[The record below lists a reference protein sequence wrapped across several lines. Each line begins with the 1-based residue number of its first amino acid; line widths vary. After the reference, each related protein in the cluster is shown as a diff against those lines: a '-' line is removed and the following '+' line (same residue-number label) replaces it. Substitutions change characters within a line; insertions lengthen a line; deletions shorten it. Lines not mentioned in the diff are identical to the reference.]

1 MGHKSAFNLLSQIE
15 MSKTRGLSK
24 VIFGLGIR
32 HVGERTAKILA
43 NHFGSLRSFSEAPRE
58 NLEAIVEIGPIVAE
72 SISYF
77 FSLSSNKQI
86 LSKLSQAGLILTEK
100 KSKISDNKFD
110 GQQFVFTGKLSLF
123 TREKATN
130 LIEKQGGRVSNSI
143 STRTN
148 FVVVGDQ
155 AGGKL
160 EKARNLGIAVLSQ
173 SEFQKL
179 FD

>member
-1 MGHKSAFNLLSQIE
+1 M
-15 MSKTRGLSK
+15 
-24 VIFGLGIR
+24 
-32 HVGERTAKILA
+32 
-43 NHFGSLRSFSEAPRE
+43 
-58 NLEAIVEIGPIVAE
+58 EAIVEIGPIVAE

>member
-1 MGHKSAFNLLSQIE
+1 MPWSP
-15 MSKTRGLSK
+15 
-24 VIFGLGIR
+24 
-32 HVGERTAKILA
+32 ILT
-43 NHFGSLRSFSEAPRE
+43 P
-58 NLEAIVEIGPIVAE
+58 
-72 SISYF
+72 YF